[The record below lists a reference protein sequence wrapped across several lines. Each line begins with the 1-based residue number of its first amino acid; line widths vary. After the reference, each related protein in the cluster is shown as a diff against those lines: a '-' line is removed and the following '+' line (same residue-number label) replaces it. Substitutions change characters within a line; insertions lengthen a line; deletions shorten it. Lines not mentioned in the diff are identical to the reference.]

1 MFKATTRHHDL
12 PFASLVEESLRT
24 ILGKHH
30 EHWYADYKLFLGLA
44 IVFVI
49 LLESVVH
56 FKLGPNKRAW
66 FKCAEIFGI
75 DLVFLHL
82 MQYQERWL
90 ASCYGFSCCYLLFWT
105 LHGVS
110 SSKVK
115 TSFSGVNVYLDMGAT
130 AFAKAFI
137 VFCGQMCLT
146 KFLVNAT
153 YHVAGAEISYLY
165 WATAFVAVQNTA
177 IFGRGSDS
185 QVGSPFK
192 ASTWVTL
199 LSNSPRIRLTKGK
212 SDEPIHQPPHVMWA
226 RFFMDFI
233 VNGVVRDAIAYTTPL
248 LLMASENDME
258 FVQNALAVL
267 FIPTLDDR
275 SETQEYSVAVEEPSL
290 RDEEVPLAFPEYR
303 PECYSHA

>member
-1 MFKATTRHHDL
+1 
-12 PFASLVEESLRT
+12 
-24 ILGKHH
+24 
-30 EHWYADYKLFLGLA
+30 
-44 IVFVI
+44 
-49 LLESVVH
+49 
-56 FKLGPNKRAW
+56 
-66 FKCAEIFGI
+66 
-75 DLVFLHL
+75 
-82 MQYQERWL
+82 
-90 ASCYGFSCCYLLFWT
+90 
-105 LHGVS
+105 
-110 SSKVK
+110 VK
-115 TSFSGVNVYLDMGAT
+115 KSFSGVNVYLDMGEI